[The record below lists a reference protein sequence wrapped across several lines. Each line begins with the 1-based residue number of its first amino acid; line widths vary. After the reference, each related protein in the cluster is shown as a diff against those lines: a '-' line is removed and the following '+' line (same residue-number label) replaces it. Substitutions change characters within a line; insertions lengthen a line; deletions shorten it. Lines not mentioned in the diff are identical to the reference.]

1 MFGLFFGVL
10 LGGIVAFV
18 LPPTIPRQFR
28 SGVTDNGIR
37 ALGVLIVLFSALST
51 SFVSVPDGHL
61 GQLFRVYGGSS
72 LREGKIVAVNGENGP
87 QAEILTPGF
96 HFWWLVNVIYS
107 VDTSPT
113 EISIPP
119 DKVGVLVARDG
130 APLRSG

>member
-28 SGVTDNGIR
+28 SGATDNGIR
-37 ALGVLIVLFSALST
+37 VLGVLIVLFSALST

-87 QAEILTPGF
+87 QASRFPSFQMTP
-96 HFWWLVNVIYS
+96 
-107 VDTSPT
+107 
-113 EISIPP
+113 
-119 DKVGVLVARDG
+119 
-130 APLRSG
+130 